1 MGTAESLPGGSRN
14 YCGNS
19 SKWSLLKYI
28 TLRWCVPMVERVC
41 GNSRKSARREQ
52 KLL

>member
-1 MGTAESLPGGSRN
+1 MGTAESLSGGSRN
-14 YCGNS
+14 YCSIS

-28 TLRWCVPMVERVC
+28 TLRWCVPMVEGVC
-41 GNSRKSARREQ
+41 GNSRKPVRREQ